1 MSQAKVSNKPHDE
14 HIEQFLDRLWLQQ
27 GVSQHTLSAYRSD
40 LQQLLKFLLH
50 HTACQRL
57 LDAETQ
63 HLQDYLLWRRQQG
76 LSPRS
81 TARLLS
87 ASKKFY
93 RFALQQLGLQHDP
106 CAQLQRPKQAASI
119 PHSLTESEVEALL
132 QAPDVD
138 TAIGLRD
145 RAMLE
150 VLYASGLRVSE
161 LVQLSL
167 SQLSLQQGLVRV
179 IGKGNKER
187 LVPLGE
193 ESLDWLERYLKHG
206 RAALHD
212 GAGDWVFVSGRAKQ
226 RQSAGMTRQAFWYR
240 IKAYAQQADIR
251 SHLSPHTLR
260 HAFATHL
267 LNHGADLR
275 VLQMLLGHSDLST
288 TQIYT
293 HVARE
298 RLQQLHSQHHP
309 RA

>member
-1 MSQAKVSNKPHDE
+1 LLNLSTKHAE
-14 HIEQFLDRLWLQQ
+14 LIENFLERLWLKQ
-27 GVSQHTLSAYRSD
+27 GVSKHTSSAYGTD
-40 LQQLLKFLLH
+40 LRKFLSF
-50 HTACQRL
+50 L
-57 LDAETQ
+57 LEHVGEHAELLSV
-63 HLQDYLLWRRQQG
+63 HSNHIEDYLLWRRQQG

-81 TARLLS
+81 TARSLS
-87 ASKKFY
+87 ALKKFY
-93 RFALQQLGLQHDP
+93 NYAVQDRLISVDP
-106 CAQLQRPKQAASI
+106 TARLRQPKQPQAI
-119 PHSLTESEVEALL
+119 PHSLAESEVEALL
-132 QAPDVD
+132 AAPNCDDPVQ
-138 TAIGLRD
+138 LRD

-150 VLYASGLRVSE
+150 VLYATGLRVTE
-161 LVQLSL
+161 LVQLTF
-167 SQLSLQQGLVRV
+167 SQVSKQQELVRI

-193 ESLDWLERYLKHG
+193 TALEWLQTYENQG
-206 RAALHD
+206 RPALTQMRSD
-212 GAGDWVFVSGRAKQ
+212 YVFVTRRG
-226 RQSAGMTRQAFWYR
+226 GPLTRQAFWHR
-240 IKAYAQQADIR
+240 IKYYAQIAEIR

-298 RLQQLHSQHHP
+298 RLQQLHATHHP

>member
-1 MSQAKVSNKPHDE
+1 MTVTLNTAAA
-14 HIEQFLDRLWLQQ
+14 EQIAAFIDRLWLKQ
-27 GVSQHTLSAYRSD
+27 GVSRHTSSAYQTD
-40 LQQLLKFLLH
+40 LQQFQRFLQQRGSASLL
-50 HTACQRL
+50 TAVATDL
-57 LDAETQ
+57 E
-63 HLQDYLLWRRQQG
+63 DYLLWRRQQG

-81 TARLLS
+81 TNRALSALRKFYQDALSQRLCSHDPTARL
-87 ASKKFY
+87 
-93 RFALQQLGLQHDP
+93 R
-106 CAQLQRPKQAASI
+106 RPKQPQAL
-119 PHSLTESEVEALL
+119 PHSLSEAEVEALL
-132 QAPDVD
+132 QAPDVAD
-138 TAIGLRD
+138 PLQLRD

-150 VLYASGLRVSE
+150 VLYASGVRVSE
-161 LVQLSL
+161 LVQLGL
-167 SQLSLQQGLVRV
+167 SQLSLQQGLLRI

-193 ESLDWLERYLKHG
+193 EALDWLQRYFKEARPVLAKG
-206 RAALHD
+206 PAEVVFITQRGGAL
-212 GAGDWVFVSGRAKQ
+212 
-226 RQSAGMTRQAFWYR
+226 TRQAFWYR
-240 IKAYAQQADIR
+240 IKYYAQQADIR

-298 RLQQLHSQHHP
+298 RLQQLHAAHHP